1 MGDAFRCLMTYVLY
15 KGEVTKEKGILV
27 GMGPAGIFFCFF
39 NYRFSACCDEMDYN
53 NSMRLKY

>member
-1 MGDAFRCLMTYVLY
+1 MTYVLY

-27 GMGPAGIFFCFF
+27 GMGPTGIFFCFF

>member
-1 MGDAFRCLMTYVLY
+1 MTYVLY

-39 NYRFSACCDEMDYN
+39 Q
-53 NSMRLKY
+53 LQV